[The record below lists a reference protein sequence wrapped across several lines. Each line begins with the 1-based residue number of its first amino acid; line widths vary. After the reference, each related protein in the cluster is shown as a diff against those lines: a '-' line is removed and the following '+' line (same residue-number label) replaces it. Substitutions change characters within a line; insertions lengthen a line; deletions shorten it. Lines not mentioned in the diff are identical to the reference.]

1 MKRIFKRL
9 WDSGVLPLILILSI
23 QIILLVIYDFIVG
36 LSNINIPLI
45 MIITF
50 IIVKLI
56 IFLA

>member
-45 MIITF
+45 MIIAF